1 MNITKILK
9 DRVLILDG
17 GLGTEILKRLG
28 QKVVFFE
35 QINLDN
41 RDVLVGIH
49 KDYIQAGSDIITTN
63 TFGANRIKL
72 ASFNAENNIK
82 SINAA
87 ALEAAIKARGGQRV
101 FIAGS
106 MGPVGQLISPLG
118 KIKYREVYDA
128 YAEQAKIL
136 EAEGAD
142 ILFIETQ
149 IDILEGQIA
158 LQAVKENTSLPV
170 SISMSFP
177 LEGGM
182 TVTGSDPETAAVT
195 FSSTQADIFGINCGD
210 YPEEF
215 ETFIRKMNLHSKKP
229 LIVYANAGIPQKKDN
244 TVEYSL
250 KPKEY
255 AAYAQKY
262 YELGA
267 NIIGGC
273 CGTTPE
279 HITLIAKQLKGKKF
293 IKRKTPD
300 HSFRASSRNAVLT
313 IGSSLPFRV
322 IGENIN
328 PFGRKALNQELES
341 GNLTLVRQYARRQEE
356 TGADALDVN
365 LGKNG
370 EKIPAFFGRAVQELQ
385 GITKLP
391 LFMDNLNP
399 TSLEKALRLY
409 AGKGVINSIT
419 GVKKTYEK
427 LFPLAKKYG
436 ASVILLA
443 MDENGIPEKAEDR
456 FKIIEKLHK
465 IAHGFGLT
473 NADLIADPVVL
484 TISVAPEAAQET
496 LRTIERIKTLDIAT
510 VFGLSNLS
518 FGLPQR
524 GLLNAAFLPMAIQC
538 GLDSAILNPLDS
550 NLMDISKSSNAILN
564 KPRSM
569 RLFIDTYRKKPEINI
584 DKSEKKK
591 LENPE
596 KPEILLY
603 QAILE
608 GEKGQ
613 AAQAAKTL
621 ITSGW
626 DGFDILEKVLT
637 PALRKAGEFY
647 ENKTFFLPQLVLSA
661 EAMEEASKILNTT
674 LRFKERSDSRLKVV
688 LATVHGDLH
697 DIGKSIVALVMKNY
711 GFNVL
716 DLGKNVEADK
726 IIDTAV
732 SEKADVIGLSA
743 LMTTTMDEMERILE
757 IRKKRAPGIK
767 VIIGGA
773 AVTPSY
779 ARKIG
784 ADAYG
789 KDALDGI
796 RKIEKIT
803 GRSK

>member
-1 MNITKILK
+1 M
-9 DRVLILDG
+9 
-17 GLGTEILKRLG
+17 GTEILKRLD
-28 QKVVFFE
+28 QKVDFFE
-35 QINLDN
+35 RLNLDN
-41 RDVLVGIH
+41 RSILVDIH
-49 KDYIQAGSDIITTN
+49 REYIQAGADIITTN

-72 ASFNAENNIK
+72 ANFGAENKIK

-87 ALEAAIKARGGQRV
+87 ALDAAFKARGGRDV
-101 FIAGS
+101 YIAGS
-106 MGPVGQLISPLG
+106 MGPVGQLIRPIGQIGDS
-118 KIKYREVYDA
+118 EVYDA

-136 EAEGAD
+136 EKEGAD

-158 LQAVKENTSLPV
+158 IQAVKANTSLPV
-170 SISMSFP
+170 SISVSFP

-182 TVTGSDPETAAVT
+182 MVTGSDPETAAVA
-195 FSSTQADIFGINCGD
+195 FSSSLADIFGINCGD
-210 YPEEF
+210 HPEDF
-215 ETFIRKMNLHSKKP
+215 ETFIGKMSLHSNKP

-279 HITLIAKQLKGKKF
+279 HITLIANQLKGNKS
-293 IKRKTPD
+293 IVRQTPD
-300 HSFRASSRNAVLT
+300 QSFRASSRNAVLF
-313 IGSSLPFRV
+313 IGSSRPFRV

-328 PFGRKALNQELES
+328 PFGRKVLNQELES
-341 GNLTLVRQYARRQEE
+341 ENLALVRQYARRQEE
-356 TGADALDVN
+356 AGADALDVN
-365 LGKNG
+365 LGKMG
-370 EKIPAFFGRAVQELQ
+370 EKSPAFFAGAVRELQ

-391 LFMDNLNP
+391 LFLDNLNP

-409 AGKGVINSIT
+409 AGKAVINSIT
-419 GVKKTYEK
+419 GVKKTYER

-443 MDENGIPEKAEDR
+443 MDEKGIPEKAEDR

-465 IAHGFGLT
+465 AAQRFGLS

-484 TISVAPEAAQET
+484 TVSVAPEAAQET
-496 LRTIERIKTLDIAT
+496 LKTIERIKTLDIAT
-510 VFGLSNLS
+510 ICGLSNLS

-550 NLMDISKSSNAILN
+550 NLMDLTKSSNAILN
-564 KPRSM
+564 KPNAM
-569 RLFIDTYRKKPEINI
+569 RLFINTYRKKPEINI
-584 DKSEKKK
+584 DKSERKKPD
-591 LENPE
+591 NP
-596 KPEILLY
+596 KNLLY

-608 GEKGQ
+608 GEKSQ
-613 AAQAAKTL
+613 AAQATKTL

-647 ENKTFFLPQLVLSA
+647 ENKTFFLPQLVLAA
-661 EAMEEASKILNTT
+661 EAMEEASKILNKYFTIE
-674 LRFKERSDSRLKVV
+674 KQSDSRLKVV

-697 DIGKSIVALVMKNY
+697 DIGKSIVSLVMKNY
-711 GFNVL
+711 GFHVL
-716 DLGKNVEADK
+716 DLGKNVEAEK
-726 IIDTAV
+726 IINTAV
-732 SEKADVIGLSA
+732 SKKADVIGLSA

-757 IRKKRAPGIK
+757 LRKKRAPGIK

-796 RKIEKIT
+796 RKIERIT